1 MGAQFRDERD
11 VTPGRIDPVNHEV
24 AGARHRHEI
33 FGHGGAEAAAK
44 RLGVPFLGAVP
55 LEEDIRADA
64 DKGTPVVISRP
75 DSAGAKAF
83 VHIASQVAARTSIQ
97 SFRQLPVINVH

>member
-33 FGHGGAEAAAK
+33 FDALNDE
-44 RLGVPFLGAVP
+44 RGVEFKLP
-55 LEEDIRADA
+55 
-64 DKGTPVVISRP
+64 
-75 DSAGAKAF
+75 
-83 VHIASQVAARTSIQ
+83 QIQ
-97 SFRQLPVINVH
+97 